1 MARWRRDGIAAALL
15 LLLLSSAVTAS
26 SSERGDPA
34 PHVVATD
41 SGQVRGTVAADISA
55 FRGIPYAR
63 APVGELRWRAPQP
76 PRSWSGVRDAT
87 QFGAACPQP
96 TRSERPDGA
105 AISAQSEDCL
115 FINVWTRDVRG
126 TAAAMVWLH
135 GGAHR
140 FGASSLPLY
149 DGAALAR
156 QGVVLVSF
164 NYRLGLLGYF
174 AHPALSAEAG
184 ENEAFGNFGLL
195 DQVAAL
201 AWVQRNIAAFG
212 GDRNNVTVFG
222 ESAGGVSI
230 LHLLSAPHV
239 AKGLFAKAIVQSGGG
254 WQRSLAPR
262 EKEQQ
267 GIDALASAGVARD
280 ATSSQL
286 RALDVARLNEAIAA
300 VPLLNFGP
308 FIDGRVVKAAPAT
321 AFRDG
326 AALDVPLIIGW
337 NSDEA
342 SLLDARGTGPAALLR
357 RFSADEL
364 AHARE
369 VYAKEAVSDE
379 ALARALFTDA
389 SFAAPARWLAAR
401 AHAGAPAWL
410 YHFDYTFERRR
421 RPNGARHGGEIPY
434 VFSTLDAMPA
444 ARALVTERDRE
455 IARLLSSCW
464 VAFAKTG
471 RPACSGG
478 PSWPHYSPDSDAL
491 LLFGATPQVVERFR
505 ANVLDYQQANSAH
518 DEH

>member
-1 MARWRRDGIAAALL
+1 MACWRRDGVAAALL
-15 LLLLSSAVTAS
+15 LSLLSVAATAS
-26 SSERGDPA
+26 SRERGDSTS
-34 PHVVATD
+34 HVVATD
-41 SGQVRGTVAADISA
+41 GGQVRGSADREVAA
-55 FRGIPYAR
+55 FRGLPYAR
-63 APVGELRWRAPQP
+63 APLGELRWRAPQP
-76 PRSWSGVRDAT
+76 PQSWSGVRDAT

-96 TRSERPDGA
+96 ARGGRPDGA
-105 AISAQSEDCL
+105 AISVQSEDCL

-126 TAAAMVWLH
+126 AAPVMVWLH

-149 DGAALAR
+149 DGTALAR

-174 AHPALSAEAG
+174 AHPALSAGVG

-195 DQVAAL
+195 DQLAAL

-254 WQRSLAPR
+254 WQRSLTLR

-267 GIDALASAGVARD
+267 GVDALASVGVARN

-286 RALDVARLNEAIAA
+286 RALDVARLNEAIAT
-300 VPLLNFGP
+300 VPLLNFGS

-326 AALDVPLIIGW
+326 TALDVPLIIGW
-337 NSDEA
+337 NSGEA
-342 SLLDARGTGPAALLR
+342 SLLDARGTESTALLR
-357 RFSADEL
+357 RFSAEEL
-364 AHARE
+364 ARVRE
-369 VYAKEAVSDE
+369 VYGKEAASDE
-379 ALARALFTDA
+379 ALVRALFTDA

-401 AHAGAPAWL
+401 AHTGAHAWL
-410 YHFDYTFERRR
+410 YHFDYTFERRP

-434 VFSTLDAMPA
+434 VFSTLEAIPA

-464 VAFAKTG
+464 VAFAKAG

-478 PSWPHYSPDSDAL
+478 PSWPQYSPDSDAL
-491 LLFGATPQVVERFR
+491 LLFAANPQVVQRFR
-505 ANVLDYQQANSAH
+505 AHALDYQQANYAS

>member
-1 MARWRRDGIAAALL
+1 MARWRRDGVAAALL
-15 LLLLSSAVTAS
+15 LSLVLSAATAS
-26 SSERGDPA
+26 GRERGDSA
-34 PHVVATD
+34 PLIVATD
-41 SGQVRGTVAADISA
+41 SGQVRGSTNAEDVSA

-76 PRSWSGVRDAT
+76 AQSWPAVRDAT
-87 QFGAACPQP
+87 QFGAGCPQP
-96 TRSERPDGA
+96 ARGERPDGA
-105 AISAQSEDCL
+105 AIAVQSEDCL

-126 TAAAMVWLH
+126 TAPVMVWLH

-149 DGAALAR
+149 EGAALAR

-184 ENEAFGNFGLL
+184 ESEAFGNFGLL
-195 DQVAAL
+195 DQLAAL
-201 AWVQRNIAAFG
+201 AWVQRNIGAFG

-254 WQRSLAPR
+254 WQRSLTLP

-267 GIDALASAGVARD
+267 GVDALASVGVARN
-280 ATSSQL
+280 ATSAQL

-300 VPLLNFGP
+300 VPLLNFGS
-308 FIDGRVVKAAPAT
+308 FIDGRIVKAAPAA

-326 AALDVPLIIGW
+326 TALDVPLIVGW

-342 SLLDARGTGPAALLR
+342 SLLDTKGTEPAALLR
-357 RFSADEL
+357 RFSAEEL
-364 AHARE
+364 ARARK
-369 VYAKEAVSDE
+369 VYGEEAASDE

-401 AHAGAPAWL
+401 AHTGAPAWL

-434 VFSTLDAMPA
+434 VFSTLDAIPA
-444 ARALVTERDRE
+444 ARALVTEHDRA
-455 IARLLSSCW
+455 IARLLSGCW

-471 RPACSGG
+471 RPACNGG
-478 PSWPHYSPDSDAL
+478 PSWPQYAPDSDAL
-491 LLFGATPQVVERFR
+491 LLLAAKPRVVQRFR
-505 ANVLDYQQANSAH
+505 AHALDYQQANYTR
-518 DEH
+518 D

>member
-1 MARWRRDGIAAALL
+1 MARWRRDGVAAALL
-15 LLLLSSAVTAS
+15 LSVLLSAVTALS
-26 SSERGDPA
+26 RERGDPA
-34 PHVVATD
+34 PVVVTTD
-41 SGQVRGTVAADISA
+41 SGEVRGSAAGDVSV
-55 FRGIPYAR
+55 FRGIPYAQ

-76 PRSWSGVRDAT
+76 APRWSGARDAA

-96 TRSERPDGA
+96 SRSERADGA
-105 AISAQSEDCL
+105 VTPPQSEDCL
-115 FINVWTRDVRG
+115 FINVWTRDARG
-126 TAAAMVWLH
+126 AVPVMVWLH

-156 QGVVLVSF
+156 QGVVFVSF

-184 ENEAFGNFGLL
+184 ENEALGNFGLL
-195 DQVAAL
+195 DQLAVL
-201 AWVQRNIAAFG
+201 AWVQRNIASFG

-230 LHLLSAPHV
+230 LHLLAAPHV
-239 AKGLFAKAIVQSGGG
+239 ARGLFAKAIVQSGGG
-254 WQRSLAPR
+254 WRRSLTLR
-262 EKEQQ
+262 EKGQQ
-267 GIDALASAGVARD
+267 GVDALASVGVARN

-308 FIDGRVVKAAPAT
+308 FIDGRVVKTAPAT
-321 AFRDG
+321 TFRDG
-326 AALDVPLIIGW
+326 TALDVPLIVGW

-342 SLLDARGTGPAALLR
+342 SLLETSGVEPAALLR
-357 RFSADEL
+357 TFNAGEL
-364 AHARE
+364 ARARE
-369 VYAKEAVSDE
+369 VYGKEAARDE
-379 ALARALFTDA
+379 GLARALFTDA

-401 AHAGAPAWL
+401 AHTGAPAWL
-410 YHFDYTFERRR
+410 YHFDYTFERRP

-434 VFSTLDAMPA
+434 VFSTLDAVPA
-444 ARALVTERDRE
+444 ARALITGRDRE

-464 VAFAKTG
+464 VAFAKVG
-471 RPACSGG
+471 RPACRNG
-478 PSWPHYSPDSDAL
+478 PSWPQYSPDSDAL
-491 LLFGATPQVVERFR
+491 LLFGAAPKVVQRFR
-505 ANVLDYQQANSAH
+505 ANALDYQEANSTH

>member
-1 MARWRRDGIAAALL
+1 MARWRRDGVAAALL
-15 LLLLSSAVTAS
+15 LSLLLSAVAVS
-26 SSERGDPA
+26 SRERGDPA
-34 PHVVATD
+34 PLVVAID
-41 SGQVRGTVAADISA
+41 RGEVRGSAAGDLA
-55 FRGIPYAR
+55 VFRGIPYAR
-63 APVGELRWRAPQP
+63 APVAELRWRAPQP
-76 PRSWSGVRDAT
+76 PQSWSGVRDAT

-96 TRSERPDGA
+96 ARGGRADGA
-105 AISAQSEDCL
+105 AISAKSEDCL
-115 FINVWTRDVRG
+115 FINVWTRDLRG
-126 TAAAMVWLH
+126 AAPVMVWLH

-140 FGASSLPLY
+140 FGASSLPIY

-156 QGVVLVSF
+156 QGVVIVSF

-174 AHPALSAEAG
+174 AHPALSAEAK

-195 DQVAAL
+195 DQLAAL

-212 GDRNNVTVFG
+212 GDKDNVTVFG

-254 WQRSLAPR
+254 WQRSLTLR

-267 GIDALASAGVARD
+267 GIDALTSVGIAKN

-286 RALDVARLNEAIAA
+286 RALDVARLHEAIAA

-308 FIDGRVVKAAPAT
+308 FIDGRVVKAAPAS

-326 AALDVPLIIGW
+326 TALDLPLIIGW

-342 SLLDARGTGPAALLR
+342 SLLDSRGTEPAALLR

-364 AHARE
+364 ARARK
-369 VYAKEAVSDE
+369 VYGEEAASD
-379 ALARALFTDA
+379 AGLARALFTDA

-401 AHAGAPAWL
+401 AHTGAPAWL

-434 VFSTLDAMPA
+434 VFSTLDALPA
-444 ARALVTERDRE
+444 ARALVSDRDRE
-455 IARLLSSCW
+455 IGRLLSSCW
-464 VAFAKTG
+464 VSFAKTG
-471 RPACSGG
+471 RPACGG
-478 PSWPHYSPDSDAL
+478 PSWPQYAPDSDAL
-491 LLFGATPQVVERFR
+491 LLFGATPKVVQRFR
-505 ANVLDYQQANSAH
+505 ANVLDYQQASSAH
-518 DEH
+518 NEH